1 MNIFFVGIRSRRKG
15 QRGLLLFPLILFFA
29 GKLLVYVPKLRFSSK
44 YSEQLRSPQKL
55 KFSGT
60 PYFLRVPTY
69 SSVVLVEMVV
79 VVLRESAD
87 WMQVA
92 VVVTVRQAL
101 QDVTPMVRA
110 IRRNA
115 MMIKFFF
122 MIQTLLLLTIYGRTD
137 L

>member
-1 MNIFFVGIRSRRKG
+1 MNNA
-15 QRGLLLFPLILFFA
+15 QRGAYFFLA
-29 GKLLVYVPKLRFSSK
+29 
-44 YSEQLRSPQKL
+44 
-55 KFSGT
+55 
-60 PYFLRVPTY
+60 PTY
-69 SSVVLVEMVV
+69 SSTVLVEMVV

-101 QDVTPMVRA
+101 QDVTPMVTA

-115 MMIKFFF
+115 MMIKFF

>member
-1 MNIFFVGIRSRRKG
+1 MNISFLSGLDPDARDKESYFF
-15 QRGLLLFPLILFFA
+15 FPW
-29 GKLLVYVPKLRFSSK
+29 
-44 YSEQLRSPQKL
+44 
-55 KFSGT
+55 
-60 PYFLRVPTY
+60 Y
-69 SSVVLVEMVV
+69 SSTVLVEMVV

-115 MMIKFFF
+115 MMIKFF
-122 MIQTLLLLTIYGRTD
+122 MIQTLLILTIYRRTD

>member
-1 MNIFFVGIRSRRKG
+1 M
-15 QRGLLLFPLILFFA
+15 
-29 GKLLVYVPKLRFSSK
+29 
-44 YSEQLRSPQKL
+44 
-55 KFSGT
+55 
-60 PYFLRVPTY
+60 
-69 SSVVLVEMVV
+69 VVLV
-79 VVLRESAD
+79 ESAD

-110 IRRNA
+110 SRRNA
-115 MMIKFFF
+115 MMIKLFF

>member
-1 MNIFFVGIRSRRKG
+1 MVVKLYIVHLTSYILLTSFLHRTSVLLYFF
-15 QRGLLLFPLILFFA
+15 L
-29 GKLLVYVPKLRFSSK
+29 
-44 YSEQLRSPQKL
+44 
-55 KFSGT
+55 T
-60 PYFLRVPTY
+60 PVY
-69 SSVVLVEMVV
+69 SSTVLVEIVV

-115 MMIKFFF
+115 MMIKFF

>member
-1 MNIFFVGIRSRRKG
+1 M
-15 QRGLLLFPLILFFA
+15 
-29 GKLLVYVPKLRFSSK
+29 
-44 YSEQLRSPQKL
+44 
-55 KFSGT
+55 
-60 PYFLRVPTY
+60 
-69 SSVVLVEMVV
+69 

-115 MMIKFFF
+115 MMIKFF

>member
-1 MNIFFVGIRSRRKG
+1 
-15 QRGLLLFPLILFFA
+15 
-29 GKLLVYVPKLRFSSK
+29 
-44 YSEQLRSPQKL
+44 
-55 KFSGT
+55 
-60 PYFLRVPTY
+60 
-69 SSVVLVEMVV
+69 MVV

-115 MMIKFFF
+115 MMIKFF
-122 MIQTLLLLTIYGRTD
+122 MIQTLLILTIYRRTD

>member
-1 MNIFFVGIRSRRKG
+1 M
-15 QRGLLLFPLILFFA
+15 
-29 GKLLVYVPKLRFSSK
+29 
-44 YSEQLRSPQKL
+44 
-55 KFSGT
+55 
-60 PYFLRVPTY
+60 
-69 SSVVLVEMVV
+69 VLVEMVV

-92 VVVTVRQAL
+92 VVVTVRHAL

>member
-1 MNIFFVGIRSRRKG
+1 
-15 QRGLLLFPLILFFA
+15 
-29 GKLLVYVPKLRFSSK
+29 
-44 YSEQLRSPQKL
+44 
-55 KFSGT
+55 
-60 PYFLRVPTY
+60 
-69 SSVVLVEMVV
+69 MVV

-115 MMIKFFF
+115 MMIKLFF

>member
-1 MNIFFVGIRSRRKG
+1 MNISFCRDQIPTQGTKVV
-15 QRGLLLFPLILFFA
+15 L
-29 GKLLVYVPKLRFSSK
+29 
-44 YSEQLRSPQKL
+44 SPQWARLVRAIMREKCTEGGG
-55 KFSGT
+55 SGRQ
-60 PYFLRVPTY
+60 PRKVDSGRWSGGRLYFFLAPTY
-69 SSVVLVEMVV
+69 SSTVLVEMVV
-79 VVLRESAD
+79 VVLVESED

-122 MIQTLLLLTIYGRTD
+122 MIQTLLLLTIYGRAD

>member
-1 MNIFFVGIRSRRKG
+1 MRLYFF
-15 QRGLLLFPLILFFA
+15 LA
-29 GKLLVYVPKLRFSSK
+29 
-44 YSEQLRSPQKL
+44 
-55 KFSGT
+55 
-60 PYFLRVPTY
+60 PTY
-69 SSVVLVEMVV
+69 SSTVLVEIVV
-79 VVLRESAD
+79 EVLVLSAE

-122 MIQTLLLLTIYGRTD
+122 MIQTLLLLTIYGRAD

>member
-1 MNIFFVGIRSRRKG
+1 M
-15 QRGLLLFPLILFFA
+15 
-29 GKLLVYVPKLRFSSK
+29 
-44 YSEQLRSPQKL
+44 
-55 KFSGT
+55 
-60 PYFLRVPTY
+60 
-69 SSVVLVEMVV
+69 

-122 MIQTLLLLTIYGRTD
+122 MIQTLLRLTIYGRTD
-137 L
+137 LQACFFVGGLFVEPTGGEELFVDGRDEDAATGVLGE

>member
-1 MNIFFVGIRSRRKG
+1 
-15 QRGLLLFPLILFFA
+15 
-29 GKLLVYVPKLRFSSK
+29 
-44 YSEQLRSPQKL
+44 
-55 KFSGT
+55 
-60 PYFLRVPTY
+60 
-69 SSVVLVEMVV
+69 MVV

-115 MMIKFFF
+115 MMIKFF

>member
-1 MNIFFVGIRSRRKG
+1 MNISFLFSCRDLRLYFF
-15 QRGLLLFPLILFFA
+15 LAPW
-29 GKLLVYVPKLRFSSK
+29 
-44 YSEQLRSPQKL
+44 
-55 KFSGT
+55 
-60 PYFLRVPTY
+60 Y
-69 SSVVLVEMVV
+69 SSTVLVEMVV

-115 MMIKFFF
+115 MMIKFF

>member
-1 MNIFFVGIRSRRKG
+1 
-15 QRGLLLFPLILFFA
+15 
-29 GKLLVYVPKLRFSSK
+29 
-44 YSEQLRSPQKL
+44 
-55 KFSGT
+55 
-60 PYFLRVPTY
+60 
-69 SSVVLVEMVV
+69 MVV

-101 QDVTPMVRA
+101 QDVTPRVRA

-115 MMIKFFF
+115 MMIKLFF

>member
-1 MNIFFVGIRSRRKG
+1 MNNLQLPSGGRGSGRQPRKVDSRR
-15 QRGLLLFPLILFFA
+15 LYFFLA
-29 GKLLVYVPKLRFSSK
+29 
-44 YSEQLRSPQKL
+44 
-55 KFSGT
+55 
-60 PYFLRVPTY
+60 PTY
-69 SSVVLVEMVV
+69 SSTVLVEMVV
-79 VVLRESAD
+79 VVLVESAD

-115 MMIKFFF
+115 MMIKFF
-122 MIQTLLLLTIYGRTD
+122 MIQTLLILTIYRRTD

>member
-1 MNIFFVGIRSRRKG
+1 MV
-15 QRGLLLFPLILFFA
+15 
-29 GKLLVYVPKLRFSSK
+29 V
-44 YSEQLRSPQKL
+44 E
-55 KFSGT
+55 
-60 PYFLRVPTY
+60 
-69 SSVVLVEMVV
+69 VLV
-79 VVLRESAD
+79 ESAD

-115 MMIKFFF
+115 MMIKLFF

>member
-1 MNIFFVGIRSRRKG
+1 MNISFLFSRRDL
-15 QRGLLLFPLILFFA
+15 RLYFFLA
-29 GKLLVYVPKLRFSSK
+29 
-44 YSEQLRSPQKL
+44 
-55 KFSGT
+55 
-60 PYFLRVPTY
+60 PTY
-69 SSVVLVEMVV
+69 SSTVLVEMVV

-115 MMIKFFF
+115 MMIKFF